1 MATPT
6 TAAPVQIEGVSTDD
20 TADEV
25 RISFREALRFWF
37 KLGFISF
44 GGPAGQIAIMHRELV
59 ERRRWISEERF
70 LHALN
75 FCMLLPGPEAQQLA
89 IYIGWLKH
97 RTLGGVVAGTL
108 FVLPGFLLLMLIS
121 GLYVTFHELPALQGL
136 LLGLKAAVLAVVL
149 EAVHRIAK
157 RALKASM
164 HWWIATAAF
173 IGIFALGIPFP
184 LIVLGAGAI
193 GFIVQRT
200 IAKPRAVAP
209 PRPAANMATSHRS
222 TPLRAYRS
230 TLLRAYRSTLLRA
243 ARIIV
248 ICAVLWFAPLLLTY
262 SMLGGSHVLFQEG
275 LFFSKMAVVTFGGAY
290 AVLAYVAQQAVE
302 RYAWLSADQMMQGLA
317 LAETTPGP
325 LILVLTFVGFI
336 GAHGSPAPFNPLV
349 AGALGAMLTT
359 WVTFVP
365 CFLWILL
372 GAPHIESLRNKP
384 ALSAAMSAI
393 TAAVVGVI
401 LNLAVWFGLHAM
413 FRSVTKHSFGPMT
426 LALPEVSTLDPLAF
440 AIAVASMLALL
451 RYKAPM
457 IPTLAVAG
465 LAGLMLSGS
474 R

>member
-1 MATPT
+1 MVTPT
-6 TAAPVQIEGVSTDD
+6 SAATSQLDAASADHGDEEVS
-20 TADEV
+20 
-25 RISFREALRFWF
+25 ISFREALRFWF

-108 FVLPGFLLLMLIS
+108 FVLPGFMLLMLIS
-121 GLYVTFHELPALQGL
+121 ALYVTFHELPALQGV
-136 LLGLKAAVLAVVL
+136 LLGLKAAVLAVIL

-157 RALKASM
+157 RALKTSL
-164 HWWIATAAF
+164 HWWIAAAAF
-173 IGIFALGIPFP
+173 LGIFVLNIPFP

-193 GFIVQRT
+193 GFIAQR
-200 IAKPRAVAP
+200 A
-209 PRPAANMATSHRS
+209 RPQQLPISAIEPHVTVRS
-222 TPLRAYRS
+222 SRGS
-230 TLLRAYRSTLLRA
+230 TLLRAG
-243 ARIIV
+243 RITA
-248 ICAVLWFAPLLLTY
+248 ICTVLWFGPLLLIY
-262 SMLGGSHVLFQEG
+262 LVLGASHVLFHEG

-302 RYAWLSADQMMQGLA
+302 RYAWLTPDQMMQGLA

-325 LILVLTFVGFI
+325 LILVLTFVGFV
-336 GAHGSPAPFNPLV
+336 GAHQSPTPFHPLV
-349 AGALGAMLTT
+349 AGALGAILTT

-365 CFLWILL
+365 CFLWILI
-372 GAPHIESLRNKP
+372 GAPHIERLRNKP

-401 LNLAVWFGLHAM
+401 LNLAVWFSLHAM
-413 FRSVTKHSFGPMT
+413 FRSVTEQSFGPVT
-426 LALPEVSTLDPLAF
+426 LAVPELSTLDPRAF
-440 AIAVASMLALL
+440 AIAAISALALL
-451 RYKAPM
+451 RFKAPM
-457 IPTLAVAG
+457 IPTLAAAGVAG
-465 LAGLMLSGS
+465 LISQSL
-474 R
+474 

>member
-1 MATPT
+1 MAIPT
-6 TAAPVQIEGVSTDD
+6 SAASTQIEAASDD
-20 TADEV
+20 EII
-25 RISFREALRFWF
+25 ISFREALGFWF

-97 RTLGGVVAGTL
+97 RTWGGIVAGTL

-121 GLYVTFHELPALQGL
+121 TLYVTFHELPALQGL
-136 LLGLKAAVLAVVL
+136 LLGLKSAVLAVVL
-149 EAVHRIAK
+149 EAVHRIAQ
-157 RALKASM
+157 RALKAPM
-164 HWWIATAAF
+164 HWWIAVAAF
-173 IGIFALGIPFP
+173 LGIFALGIPFP

-193 GFIVQRT
+193 GFIAQRSM
-200 IAKPRAVAP
+200 
-209 PRPAANMATSHRS
+209 AAQTTRSPTRLIPSIATSHR
-222 TPLRAYRS
+222 P
-230 TLLRAYRSTLLRA
+230 TLLRA
-243 ARIIV
+243 ARILM
-248 ICAVLWFAPLLLTY
+248 ICTVLWFAPLLLIY
-262 SMLGGSHVLFQEG
+262 LALGGSHVLFQEG
-275 LFFSKMAVVTFGGAY
+275 IFFSKMAVVTFGGAY

-302 RYAWLSADQMMQGLA
+302 RYAWLSPEQMMQGLA
-317 LAETTPGP
+317 LAESTPGP

-336 GAHGSPAPFNPLV
+336 GAHSSPAPFTPLV
-349 AGALGAMLTT
+349 AGALGAILTT

-384 ALSAAMSAI
+384 ALSAAMSSI

-401 LNLAVWFGLHAM
+401 LNLAVWFGLHAL
-413 FRSVTKHSFGPMT
+413 FRSVTKESFGPIT
-426 LALPEVSTLDPLAF
+426 LAIPDVSTLDPLAF
-440 AIAVASMLALL
+440 AIATAAALALL

-457 IPTLAVAG
+457 IPTLGAAA
-465 LAGLMLSGS
+465 LAGLIAESF
-474 R
+474 

>member
-6 TAAPVQIEGVSTDD
+6 PAASSQPDSASVHDA
-20 TADEV
+20 ADEV
-25 RISFREALRFWF
+25 SISFREALGFWF

-97 RTLGGVVAGTL
+97 RTLGGVLAGTL
-108 FVLPGFLLLMLIS
+108 FVLPGFMLLMLIS
-121 GLYVTFHELPALQGL
+121 GLYVTFHELPALQGV

-164 HWWIATAAF
+164 HWWIAAAAF
-173 IGIFALGIPFP
+173 VGIFALDIPFP
-184 LIVLGAGAI
+184 LIVLGAGVI
-193 GFIVQRT
+193 GFIAQRANRELP
-200 IAKPRAVAP
+200 IA
-209 PRPAANMATSHRS
+209 PAGPEANVVSSH
-222 TPLRAYRS
+222 
-230 TLLRAYRSTLLRA
+230 RSTLLRA

-248 ICAVLWFAPLLLTY
+248 ICTVLWFAPLLLIY
-262 SMLGGSHVLFQEG
+262 LVLGGRHVLLHEG

-302 RYAWLSADQMMQGLA
+302 QYAWLSPDQMMQGLA

-325 LILVLTFVGFI
+325 LILVLTFVGFV
-336 GAHGSPAPFNPLV
+336 GAHQSPAPFEPLV
-349 AGALGAMLTT
+349 AGALGGILTT

-372 GAPHIESLRNKP
+372 GAPHIERLRNKP

-413 FRSVTKHSFGPMT
+413 FRSVTEQSFGPLK
-426 LALPEVSTLDPLAF
+426 LAVPELSTLDPLAS
-440 AIAVASMLALL
+440 AIAVICALALL
-451 RYKAPM
+451 RYKAPL
-457 IPTLAVAG
+457 IPTLAAAG
-465 LAGLMLSGS
+465 MVGLISQSL
-474 R
+474 